1 MMARQPAETAN
12 DDLDDACSNYTL
24 PTSCHYELTDGD
36 RSHCQTAIETVAV
49 AGNISGDTNSS
60 IDGAVDAIKPVVIK
74 GEDLSIDFFL
84 RFWEGEA
91 LSHFRRS
98 AWEGKFRTALLDL
111 PLSAH
116 VVYHSRQPSANAV
129 SLYDLH

>member
-1 MMARQPAETAN
+1 MGTEAIAEK
-12 DDLDDACSNYTL
+12 L
-24 PTSCHYELTDGD
+24 
-36 RSHCQTAIETVAV
+36 IETVAV
-49 AGNISGDTNSS
+49 AGSIAGDTNFS
-60 IDGAVDAIKPVVIK
+60 VDAIKPVAIK
-74 GEDLSIDFFL
+74 GENLSIDFFL

-91 LSHFRRS
+91 LFHFRRS

-129 SLYDLH
+129 SLYDHH

>member
-1 MMARQPAETAN
+1 MGTEAIAEK
-12 DDLDDACSNYTL
+12 L
-24 PTSCHYELTDGD
+24 
-36 RSHCQTAIETVAV
+36 IETVAI
-49 AGNISGDTNSS
+49 AGSIAGDTNSS
-60 IDGAVDAIKPVVIK
+60 VDAIKPVAIK
-74 GEDLSIDFFL
+74 GENLSIDFFL

-116 VVYHSRQPSANAV
+116 LVYHSRQPSANVV
-129 SLYDLH
+129 SLYDHH

>member
-1 MMARQPAETAN
+1 MGIEAIAE
-12 DDLDDACSNYTL
+12 
-24 PTSCHYELTDGD
+24 
-36 RSHCQTAIETVAV
+36 I

-74 GEDLSIDFFL
+74 GEDLSIDLCL

-116 VVYHSRQPSANAV
+116 VVYHSRQPSANVV
-129 SLYDLH
+129 SLYDHH

>member
-1 MMARQPAETAN
+1 MGTEAIAEK
-12 DDLDDACSNYTL
+12 L
-24 PTSCHYELTDGD
+24 
-36 RSHCQTAIETVAV
+36 IETVAV
-49 AGNISGDTNSS
+49 AGSIAGDTNSS
-60 IDGAVDAIKPVVIK
+60 VDAIKPVAIK
-74 GEDLSIDFFL
+74 GENLSIDFFL

-91 LSHFRRS
+91 LFHFRRS

-129 SLYDLH
+129 SLYDHH

>member
-1 MMARQPAETAN
+1 MGTEAIAEK
-12 DDLDDACSNYTL
+12 L
-24 PTSCHYELTDGD
+24 
-36 RSHCQTAIETVAV
+36 IETVAV
-49 AGNISGDTNSS
+49 AGSIAGDTNSS
-60 IDGAVDAIKPVVIK
+60 VDAIKPVAIK
-74 GEDLSIDFFL
+74 GENLSIDFFL

-116 VVYHSRQPSANAV
+116 VVYHSRQPSANVV
-129 SLYDLH
+129 SLYDHH